1 MCLYVCVCVCVCEQ
15 LTGPS
20 MTNRELDEL
29 VKREYGFSALHD
41 YYGLYECGQWD
52 VFECTVIPEER
63 VVDMME
69 R

>member
-1 MCLYVCVCVCVCEQ
+1 
-15 LTGPS
+15 